1 MATLTEAKAHLRV
14 TEADFDLEIQGF
26 IDAAVDH
33 LRSIGVDMT
42 ATPIPPAIHQATLM
56 LVGHF
61 FDVNRDGTQE
71 NDLRTATISI
81 NRLVAPYREVSL

>member
-14 TEADFDLEIQGF
+14 DFDDTDSEIQGF
-26 IDAAVDH
+26 INAAVDH

-61 FDVNRDGTQE
+61 FDVNRDGTQGT
-71 NDLRTATISI
+71 DQRTATISI

>member
-1 MATLTEAKAHLRV
+1 MTTLTEAKAHLRV
-14 TEADFDLEIQGF
+14 TEADFDPEIQGF

-56 LVGHF
+56 MVSHF
-61 FDVNRDGTQE
+61 FENRCATQE
-71 NDLRTATISI
+71 ADQRTSTISI

>member
-14 TEADFDLEIQGF
+14 TEAEFDLEIQGF
-26 IDAAVDH
+26 IDASVDY

-42 ATPIPPAIHQATLM
+42 ATPIPPAIDQATLM
-56 LVGHF
+56 MVSQF
-61 FDVNRDGTQE
+61 FENRSATQE
-71 NDLRTATISI
+71 ADQRTSTISI